1 MTAIALQS
9 LNFSTKILNGFFN
22 GVKKTLQGIMFGYI
36 LARQTKANAYIE
48 RQLIHEYRREG
59 HTVESLEAELNAQ
72 SLERL
77 KKEFCR
83 D

>member
-22 GVKKTLQGIMFGYI
+22 GVKKTLQGIMFGYM
-36 LARQTKANAYIE
+36 LARQNQANVYIA
-48 RQLIHEYRREG
+48 RQLIHEYKGVG
-59 HTVESLEAELNAQ
+59 HTVESLEAELNAKT
-72 SLERL
+72 LERL